1 MTKRGIVVD
10 DLIEKINFLKNNF
23 PINSIVMREKSKTFY
38 KVVDYQYIAKDDM
51 LYVVIKSTDEIQT
64 LNILYS
70 VFLHNFIN
78 HGYLI
83 KNDEFVVTNTHLQL
97 LANCYVSWDDCEFGA
112 PCIDPKRPFGNSDVA
127 QDYEDITGSPYDDR
141 TYKELETCLQ
151 ILLDNLNIHIGL
163 YRFDK
168 DQRRWLEV

>member
-1 MTKRGIVVD
+1 MI
-10 DLIEKINFLKNNF
+10 
-23 PINSIVMREKSKTFY
+23 
-38 KVVDYQYIAKDDM
+38 
-51 LYVVIKSTDEIQT
+51 
-64 LNILYS
+64 
-70 VFLHNFIN
+70 
-78 HGYLI
+78 HGYPT

-97 LANCYVSWDDCEFGA
+97 LSNCCVSWDDCEFGA
-112 PCIDPKRPFGNSDVA
+112 PCIDPKRPFGNSEVE

-168 DQRRWLEV
+168 DQRRWLEA

>member
-1 MTKRGIVVD
+1 MKRGIIVD

-23 PINSIVMREKSKTFY
+23 PVNSVVMRTSSKTFY
-38 KVVDYQYIAKDDM
+38 KVTDY
-51 LYVVIKSTDEIQT
+51 EQT
-64 LNILYS
+64 LKVSYS
-70 VFLHNFIN
+70 AFLQEFMN
-78 HGYLI
+78 HSYSA

-97 LANCYVSWDDCEFGA
+97 LANCYVSWNDCEFGA

-127 QDYEDITGSPYDDR
+127 QDYEDITGSPYDDK
-141 TYKELETCLQ
+141 TYRELETCLQ

-168 DQRRWLEV
+168 NQRRWLEA

>member
-1 MTKRGIVVD
+1 MKRGIIVD

-23 PINSIVMREKSKTFY
+23 PVNSVVMRTSSKTFY
-38 KVVDYQYIAKDDM
+38 KVTDYEDMAKDDL
-51 LYVVIKSTDEIQT
+51 LYVVIKSVDDVQT
-64 LNILYS
+64 LKVSYS
-70 VFLHNFIN
+70 AFLQEFMN
-78 HGYLI
+78 HSYSA

-97 LANCYVSWDDCEFGA
+97 LANCYVSWNDCEFGA

-127 QDYEDITGSPYDDR
+127 QDYEDITGSPYDDK
-141 TYKELETCLQ
+141 TYRELETCLQ

-168 DQRRWLEV
+168 NQRRWLEA